1 MLSPNFW
8 PLLLYPGSLSG
19 HGCLPL
25 HPCPAS
31 GTPRIGGR
39 SCLGL
44 APPPGPGVP
53 PEENGGAAPALASAP
68 MAPHPAPLAA
78 GPRLLPGALHLRQS
92 RGEAELRWAAG
103 RAQAELAARPDGP
116 RALPEPRQEG
126 ELGGQRC
133 GGRRPGLA
141 AQKQRQVRA
150 GPLRGAGPSLR
161 AAGRRAALLCGPGT
175 VWDVAGLGLWI
186 WVGVGRGGSDPQT
199 ASGRGPSWSGFGA
212 RTWPGG
218 AERRAWQR
226 SPRGAWV
233 GSE

>member
-8 PLLLYPGSLSG
+8 PLLLYLGSLSR
-19 HGCLPL
+19 HGCLR
-25 HPCPAS
+25 HPPDWWPELPWPCTS
-31 GTPRIGGR
+31 
-39 SCLGL
+39 
-44 APPPGPGVP
+44 PGPGVP
-53 PEENGGAAPALASAP
+53 LEGNGGIAPALASAP
-68 MAPHPAPLAA
+68 VAPHPAPLAA

-126 ELGGQRC
+126 ELGGQRG

-150 GPLRGAGPSLR
+150 GPLRKAGPSLR
-161 AAGRRAALLCGPGT
+161 AAGPESGGGLAGSLALRSR
-175 VWDVAGLGLWI
+175 D
-186 WVGVGRGGSDPQT
+186 GVGPSQAGSVDLGGVGQGGSDPQT

-226 SPRGAWV
+226 SPRGARV
-233 GSE
+233 GWE

>member
-25 HPCPAS
+25 HPRPAS

-103 RAQAELAARPDGP
+103 RAQAELAARPNGP

-126 ELGGQRC
+126 ELGGQRG

-150 GPLRGAGPSLR
+150 GPQRGAGPSLL
-161 AAGRRAALLCGPGT
+161 AAGRRAALLCGPRT
-175 VWDVAGLGLWI
+175 VWDRRRAGSVDLG
-186 WVGVGRGGSDPQT
+186 G
-199 ASGRGPSWSGFGA
+199 
-212 RTWPGG
+212 GG
-218 AERRAWQR
+218 AGWQR
-226 SPRGAWV
+226 PADC
-233 GSE
+233 